1 MNQSEYGRTLKL
13 AKTAVE
19 EELWGNKELLME
31 KNAVSNQKSYSKEEK
46 NKRDSFGEL
55 DAFKRKIS
63 ACKKCHL
70 GKTRIKFVFGEGN
83 PNAKLM
89 FVGEGPGFD
98 EDHLGVP
105 FVGRSGQ
112 LLTKIIESMGL
123 KREDVYIANIVK
135 CHPMKD
141 PSDSEK
147 RGNDRAPTP
156 EEIAECLPHL
166 QKQIEIIGPKI
177 ICALGSNASKTLLSS
192 EETIGVIRGKFR
204 YFNNIPLMP
213 TYHPAALLRNPSLK
227 KDVWEDMKSIMAE
240 LRKVEK

>member
-1 MNQSEYGRTLKL
+1 MNQSEFGKIIKL
-13 AKTAVE
+13 AKTAIE
-19 EELWGNKELLME
+19 EELWGNKEILME
-31 KNAVSNQKSYSKEEK
+31 KKAVSIQNSCSKEEK
-46 NKRDSFGEL
+46 NKGDSSDVL
-55 DAFKRKIS
+55 DAYKSEIS

-83 PNAKLM
+83 PNSKLM
-89 FVGEGPGFD
+89 FIGEGPGFD
-98 EDHLGVP
+98 EDHLGRP
-105 FVGRSGQ
+105 FVGRAGQ

-156 EEIAECLPHL
+156 EEIAECLPYL
-166 QKQIEIIGPKI
+166 QKQIEIISPKI
-177 ICALGSNASKTLLSS
+177 ICALGSHASKTLLST
-192 EETIGVIRGKFR
+192 EETIGVLRGKFR
-204 YFNNIPLMP
+204 YYNGTLLMP

-227 KDVWEDMKSIMAE
+227 KDVWEDMKLIMAE
-240 LRKVEK
+240 LKKV